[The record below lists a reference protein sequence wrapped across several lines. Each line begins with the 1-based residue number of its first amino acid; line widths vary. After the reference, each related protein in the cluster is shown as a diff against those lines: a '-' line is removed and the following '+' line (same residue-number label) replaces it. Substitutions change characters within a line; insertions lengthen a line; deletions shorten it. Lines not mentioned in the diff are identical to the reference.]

1 MSVTKTLQAIPLF
14 SQLAEDELAR
24 LAQLARERKYPKN
37 SMILFEDDPGDALY
51 VVLSGRVKVVLV
63 GEDGR
68 EVILSILSDGDFF
81 GEMSLIDD
89 QPRSAHVIAMEG
101 SNLLVLRR
109 HDFQLCLEEA
119 PRIAVS
125 LLKGLTKRLRLAD
138 SKIGGLVLL
147 DVTGRIARVLLE
159 LADDNDGLMI
169 AKKLTHHMIA
179 QMIGSSRETVSR
191 TMRTLIDQAVISVS
205 GKSITV
211 LDRKALKA
219 AAGMLR

>member
-1 MSVTKTLQAIPLF
+1 MSVAKTLQAIPLF
-14 SQLAEDELAR
+14 SQLADDELAR

-89 QPRSAHVIAMEG
+89 EPRSAHVIAMES

-109 HDFQLCLEEA
+109 QDFQLCLEEA

-159 LADDNDGLMI
+159 LADEADGSMI

-191 TMRTLIDQAVISVS
+191 TMRTLIEQEVISVS
-205 GKSITV
+205 GKNITV

>member
-1 MSVTKTLQAIPLF
+1 MSVARTLQAIPLF
-14 SQLAEDELAR
+14 SQLADDELDR

-68 EVILSILSDGDFF
+68 EVILSILSDGEFF

-89 QPRSAHVIAMEG
+89 QPRSAHVIAMET

-109 HDFQLCLEEA
+109 QDFQMCLEEA

-125 LLKGLTKRLRLAD
+125 LLKGLTHRLRLAD

-159 LADDNDGLMI
+159 LAQDHDGVMI

-191 TMRTLIDQAVISVS
+191 TMRTLIEQKVLAVS
-205 GKSITV
+205 GKNITV